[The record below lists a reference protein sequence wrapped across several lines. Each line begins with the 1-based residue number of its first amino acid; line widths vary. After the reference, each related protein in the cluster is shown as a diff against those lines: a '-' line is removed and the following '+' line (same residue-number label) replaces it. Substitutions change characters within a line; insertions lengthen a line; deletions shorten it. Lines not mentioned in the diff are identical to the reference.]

1 MSDVSDVIIGL
12 FSDSFRII
20 SKKETCD
27 VFTIEYQVNNISK
40 NFSKTDDWRKT
51 IINSRDLIEVSFFEE
66 EEEDPIS
73 YLSNVKNSWNDFII
87 DLQNSSFQQGKIK
100 IHIEKKFQNNRLSIY
115 DIESFIEYIKSLS
128 LSQFFAIIDNYFVTL
143 LIFEVQDNYF
153 HNWATNSIAFV
164 GKNSLYNL
172 AGIGS
177 VDRVKRINEARSLC
191 YCEIK
196 KYNFLPEDLFNSEL
210 DENNPLQLVFATA
223 CILYMYSFIFDYSS
237 IKEDIYEYKL
247 NAFKS
252 LKGQL
257 NVVTLPIIN
266 VDIKS
271 RDSIYKVYQWLYL
284 GGNNNDKINI
294 VRNIISLNIDKYTFS
309 LNDSVYDSILSNYK
323 IYEKNN
329 VKQYLQV
336 RNELSKILLDLQA
349 KISSIVD
356 SFINDFKK
364 SILTLVSFFISV
376 MVIRVVSKG
385 DFTGGFTNEIIG
397 LSFVFLIISVG
408 LLYYSRWELTKKVDL
423 YDKQYYQLKNRY
435 KDILSEVELEEIFE
449 ECDPKKDRSNASFV
463 TKQKKIYSYLWGGS
477 ILLLFIFLLVVLF
490 INNTSFHT
498 LKNFIYISIVQ
509 VLRVVLVYFS

>member
-12 FSDSFRII
+12 FSDSFGII

-40 NFSKTDDWRKT
+40 NFSETDDWRKT

-115 DIESFIEYIKSLS
+115 DIESFTEYIKSLS

-164 GKNSLYNL
+164 SKNSLYNL

-210 DENNPLQLVFATA
+210 DENNPLQLVFAKA

-294 VRNIISLNIDKYTFS
+294 ARNIIS
-309 LNDSVYDSILSNYK
+309 
-323 IYEKNN
+323 
-329 VKQYLQV
+329 
-336 RNELSKILLDLQA
+336 
-349 KISSIVD
+349 
-356 SFINDFKK
+356 
-364 SILTLVSFFISV
+364 
-376 MVIRVVSKG
+376 
-385 DFTGGFTNEIIG
+385 
-397 LSFVFLIISVG
+397 
-408 LLYYSRWELTKKVDL
+408 
-423 YDKQYYQLKNRY
+423 
-435 KDILSEVELEEIFE
+435 
-449 ECDPKKDRSNASFV
+449 
-463 TKQKKIYSYLWGGS
+463 
-477 ILLLFIFLLVVLF
+477 
-490 INNTSFHT
+490 
-498 LKNFIYISIVQ
+498 
-509 VLRVVLVYFS
+509 